1 MSPRWVFLC
10 GVTLSG
16 LGVALGAF
24 GAHGLKDVLPKW
36 YADPEIASAR
46 LENWE
51 TGVRYQLFHGIALI
65 LVGLALLKSNQFF
78 LRGSSVCLTLG
89 SVVFSGSLYLL
100 VLSGQT
106 YWGAITPLG
115 GLLLL
120 LAWILAGVGYWRLA
134 SSNSADA
141 PPCP

>member
-1 MSPRWVFLC
+1 MSPKWVFLC

-24 GAHGLKDVLPKW
+24 GAHGLKQALPGW
-36 YADPEIASAR
+36 YADPAIVDAR

-51 TGVRYQLFHGIALI
+51 TAVRYQLFHGIALI
-65 LVGLALLKSNQFF
+65 LVGLALLKSNLFS
-78 LRGSSVCLTLG
+78 LRSSSVCLTLG
-89 SVVFSGSLYLL
+89 SLVFSGSLYLL

-106 YWGAITPLG
+106 YWGAVTPLG

-120 LAWILAGVGYWRLA
+120 SAWILAGFGFWRLA
-134 SSNSADA
+134 SSDSLA
-141 PPCP
+141 